1 MLRRGGEDNNNH
13 GTDDDDKKTST
24 ICTLPRVQT
33 TTTTPSTK
41 LRGLL
46 KLLKGQ
52 ICNPNSTHSTSST
65 PNDTVSVYSYEEDT
79 LLETHKEF
87 QKRRK
92 RSELLLQHSSSPSL
106 SSFEEVICR
115 HRFVCFFV
123 IQGRSRRRGR
133 GRKKS
138 TTSSSSYYCTHTL
151 NLRKVIAAEYHDV
164 MSTFVIDIGSTFS
177 SNNNSNSNS
186 NSNVDTCVS
195 VDYNKDPLLPLAG
208 DGDDKE
214 DGHRQNNNGE
224 VLYGDEETI
233 INDRHEE
240 EEEDLSCSSNNN
252 NFCSGTGFTVFP
264 STVSISTILAILNV
278 SKIPSVVVIDTTTG
292 RIVSRDAILAIEK
305 NNSHTVINRWQ
316 SGKSGLSFS
325 QSICAAVTCQSEDFS
340 CCTIQ

>member
-1 MLRRGGEDNNNH
+1 MLRRGGEDNNLGNDGDDNH
-13 GTDDDDKKTST
+13 KSNNS
-24 ICTLPRVQT
+24 RT

-52 ICNPNSTHSTSST
+52 ICNPNSSSST
-65 PNDTVSVYSYEEDT
+65 DDTVSVFSYDEDA

-92 RSELLLQHSSSPSL
+92 RSELLQHSSSPSL
-106 SSFEEVICR
+106 SSFEEVIGR

-123 IQGRSRRRGR
+123 VQGRSRRTGR

-138 TTSSSSYYCTHTL
+138 TTSCSSYYCTHTL
-151 NLRKVIAAEYHDV
+151 NLRKVIATEYHDV
-164 MSTFVIDIGSTFS
+164 MSTFVIDIGSTFYS
-177 SNNNSNSNS
+177 SNNNSS
-186 NSNVDTCVS
+186 VDNCAS
-195 VDYNKDPLLPLAG
+195 VDYNNDPLLPLSG
-208 DGDDKE
+208 DGDDNEE
-214 DGHRQNNNGE
+214 DGRLDNNGL

-233 INDRHEE
+233 INDRHK
-240 EEEDLSCSSNNN
+240 EEDFSSNNN
-252 NFCSGTGFTVFP
+252 NFCAGTGFTVFP
-264 STVSISTILAILNV
+264 STASISTILAILNV

-316 SGKSGLSFS
+316 SGKSGLSFG